1 MDMGLFL
8 QQHIFYLIIAFV
20 IAIFLIRVRVFLKL
34 LLEVDEEPQRVE
46 VVQDGRSRWLRKTVV
61 V

>member
-1 MDMGLFL
+1 MGLFL
-8 QQHIFYLIIAFV
+8 QQHIFHLIIAFV

>member
-1 MDMGLFL
+1 MGLFL